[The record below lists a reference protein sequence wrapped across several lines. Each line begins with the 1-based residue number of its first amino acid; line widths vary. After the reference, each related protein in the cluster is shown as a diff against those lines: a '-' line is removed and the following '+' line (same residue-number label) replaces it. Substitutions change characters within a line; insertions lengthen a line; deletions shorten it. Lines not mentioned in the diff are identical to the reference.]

1 MAMAQHNAKHSKH
14 YMHLAIMTALSFAAM
29 YVLMYAMVDRL
40 GYVYANIN
48 QAYMAALMA
57 APMALIEVIV
67 MRSMYASRPLNYA
80 IIAGSILVGAVAF
93 ALIRFQTG
101 VGDAQFVRS
110 MIPHHSGAILMC
122 REAVLNNAEL
132 KKLCAEIIEGQQR
145 EIDQM
150 QALLARLNSSSQ

>member
-1 MAMAQHNAKHSKH
+1 MAMAQHKAEHSKH
-14 YMHLAIMTALSFAAM
+14 YMHLAIMTALSFVAM

-80 IIAGSILVGAVAF
+80 IIAGLA
-93 ALIRFQTG
+93 
-101 VGDAQFVRS
+101 RS
-110 MIPHHSGAILMC
+110 RSRLSGFRPAWAT
-122 REAVLNNAEL
+122 RS
-132 KKLCAEIIEGQQR
+132 LCAR
-145 EIDQM
+145 
-150 QALLARLNSSSQ
+150 